1 MGTPNNSQT
10 KTYVG
15 GAARRR
21 ASSQTYSTIAPMYE
35 HREIVVAQGIEF
47 QNHQLPDREKIPEG
61 IARMLPD
68 LNVSSD
74 GTATYTNQDQRVH
87 FTIRRVDTKS
97 NYKAAL
103 ETGGLHVIYDGHARY
118 GRGPCFGPDCS
129 PGEDW
134 GNGSDLNNTGLW
146 RIAFPYLA
154 VPVSEILE
162 HQYTTSPVI
171 ANENKPPRSDCH
183 PDIRARY
190 GRLRRFTLE
199 ELAPAQSPSTQ
210 SPLASF
216 VSGNALTANAEFWG
230 FDKYYHGRRK
240 RYVVL
245 HAGWENTATDPMDLG
260 GTDLQCRVFC
270 HFGCSTFKH
279 NYPVLRNLA
288 QWRRTETERFAYW
301 TTAASH
307 GLVTGRWIYYLLT
320 YRRRNAF
327 QSWYPSL
334 QYAMR
339 RMRRYLRGR
348 GFRII

>member
-1 MGTPNNSQT
+1 M
-10 KTYVG
+10 
-15 GAARRR
+15 
-21 ASSQTYSTIAPMYE
+21 
-35 HREIVVAQGIEF
+35 
-47 QNHQLPDREKIPEG
+47 
-61 IARMLPD
+61 
-68 LNVSSD
+68 
-74 GTATYTNQDQRVH
+74 
-87 FTIRRVDTKS
+87 
-97 NYKAAL
+97 
-103 ETGGLHVIYDGHARY
+103 
-118 GRGPCFGPDCS
+118 
-129 PGEDW
+129 
-134 GNGSDLNNTGLW
+134 
-146 RIAFPYLA
+146 
-154 VPVSEILE
+154 
-162 HQYTTSPVI
+162 
-171 ANENKPPRSDCH
+171 
-183 PDIRARY
+183 
-190 GRLRRFTLE
+190 E
-199 ELAPAQSPSTQ
+199 ELAPARAPSTQ

-240 RYVVL
+240 RHVVL

-301 TTAASH
+301 TTAASW

-334 QYAMR
+334 QYAVR